1 MIGRS
6 AETMPQGE
14 PAARQPRPGD
24 PGVVIGAG
32 SAAAVA
38 SHVSSKTGLVLTRPA
53 TPDLAVI
60 LPAFNESGG
69 IDDTLARVSEVLET
83 FPGTTEVIVV
93 DDGSTDGTG
102 ERAAAAG
109 IRVVTHPWN
118 RGYGAALKTGIL
130 NTTAPAIMIMD
141 ADCSYPPN
149 AIPRLYEKLD
159 GADMVVGSRLLTS
172 RGVSWM
178 RRPGKW
184 MLNRFASYLVGR
196 HIPDLNSGQR
206 VMKRDTVL
214 RYMHLCPSGFSFTS
228 TITMAMLANGHNV
241 IYEPIDYLRRSGR
254 SKVRASHFASFILL
268 VVRAIV
274 LFNPLKVFLPVG
286 ALAFLAG
293 VAKLIQDI
301 YLWNLSETAVMAF
314 LSAMTIWAVG
324 LLADMIS
331 RLQMQP
337 QLQPKD

>member
-1 MIGRS
+1 MIGVG
-6 AETMPQGE
+6 A
-14 PAARQPRPGD
+14 PGH
-24 PGVVIGAG
+24 GIAG
-32 SAAAVA
+32 
-38 SHVSSKTGLVLTRPA
+38 HVSPISGRVLPRPA

-60 LPAFNESGG
+60 LPAFNEAGG
-69 IDDTLARVSEVLET
+69 IEATLGRIREVLAT
-83 FPGTTEVIVV
+83 FPGSTEVIVV

-102 ERAAAAG
+102 ATATSVG
-109 IRVVTHPWN
+109 VRVVTHRWN
-118 RGYGAALKTGIL
+118 RGYGAALKTGIMSS
-130 NTTAPAIMIMD
+130 TAPAILIMD
-141 ADCSYPPN
+141 ADCTYPPD

-159 GADMVVGSRLLTS
+159 EADMVVGSRLLTS
-172 RGVSWM
+172 RGVSWI

-184 MLNRFASYLVGR
+184 LLNRFAGYLVNR

-206 VMKRDTVL
+206 VMKRETVL

-228 TITMAMLANGHNV
+228 TITLAMLANGHHV
-241 IYEPIDYLRRSGR
+241 IYEPIDYQKRTGR
-254 SKVRASHFASFILL
+254 SKIRASHFASFILL

-286 ALAFLAG
+286 ALAFVAG
-293 VAKLIQDI
+293 IAKLIQDI